1 MTEKENLPM
10 LNITRQVPNRSK
22 KSLVKINKEFPSVK
36 SIKEKPLKTVGNYEP
51 HPADKYL
58 FGTLPSTN

>member
-36 SIKEKPLKTVGNYEP
+36 SIKDKPLKTLASYDP
-51 HPADKYL
+51 HPAEKYF
-58 FGTLPSTN
+58 FGTVPNTN